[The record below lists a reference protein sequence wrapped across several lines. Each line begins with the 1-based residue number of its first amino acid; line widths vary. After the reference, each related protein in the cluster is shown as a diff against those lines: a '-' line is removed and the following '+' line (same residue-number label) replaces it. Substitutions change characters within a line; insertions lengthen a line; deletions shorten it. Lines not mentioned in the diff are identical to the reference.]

1 MQIMCFAGT
10 MHTPAMAACPC
21 PCLNPFYNDMIFLR
35 HKYMRRSKILRVWI
49 ISMKFSKRLM
59 ASLFLEETW
68 ELTFHQKIHLIQESN
83 VAYWPPDAPC
93 MRNLWPQQRLVL

>member
-1 MQIMCFAGT
+1 
-10 MHTPAMAACPC
+10 
-21 PCLNPFYNDMIFLR
+21 MIFLR

-68 ELTFHQKIHLIQESN
+68 ELTFHQKMYVLI
-83 VAYWPPDAPC
+83 VCGIIVYAICC
-93 MRNLWPQQRLVL
+93 MLSDISILLPINYSLQW